1 MEQCLFQN
9 EECFSTENT
18 QLSTGSVCLDMNPD
32 SHTLSNNCKPSFV
45 GFPLS
50 TSQKECMPQNFEET
64 TSQRCGMPSD
74 PGQQKP
80 NLNEKRVRNNKAC
93 KKFREARKNRHE
105 QLYVMEEKML
115 KENYFLK
122 HRICALENEIKK
134 WKEFFGNHK

>member
-9 EECFSTENT
+9 EECFSTENS
-18 QLSTGSVCLDMNPD
+18 QLSTGSVSQDMNPD
-32 SHTLSNNCKPSFV
+32 SHTLSNNRKSSCV

-50 TSQKECMPQNFEET
+50 TSQKECMTQNFEEN
-64 TSQRCGMPSD
+64 TSQSCGMPFD

-93 KKFREARKNRHE
+93 KKFREARKNRRE
-105 QLYVMEEKML
+105 QLYIMEEKML

-122 HRICALENEIKK
+122 HRISALENEIKK